1 MEIALTLEQSN
12 TMMNAVNNYN
22 PFAPASL
29 ALFPTLNLDQMDW
42 SYDEIMTRPF
52 HTILPVYS
60 STNWRIFFYRANQV
74 YKIVTDAAIT
84 RVQDVDIVRRSQA
97 WVPLV

>member
-29 ALFPTLNLDQMDW
+29 ALFPTLNMRQIDW
-42 SYDEIMTRPF
+42 SYDEIMERPL
-52 HTILPVYS
+52 HTILPVYRS
-60 STNWRIFFYRANQV
+60 ATWCIFFYRANQV
-74 YKIVTDAAIT
+74 YKIVADAAVT
-84 RVQDVDIVRRSQA
+84 RVQNVDIVHRSPAA
-97 WVPLV
+97 WNA